1 MKRKIKSD
9 RQFMGETQEIHRAIS
24 DIQLQLQQITDSIE
38 AVTDYFPGI
47 KDRPKTKYI
56 NNDQLHN
63 ELIEYVRSF
72 NTQSE
77 AATALGIPQSNINAM
92 MHFKKPISKDVAFA
106 LGYRMVVAYEKL

>member
-24 DIQLQLQQITDSIE
+24 NIQFQLQQISDSIE
-38 AVTDYFPGI
+38 AVTDYYPAI

-77 AATALGIPQSNINAM
+77 AATAIGIPQSNINAM